1 MMLYVKR
8 CFFGTSLK
16 SSTLNPIEW
25 DAALLLGHETES
37 HETVPCVQAIS
48 EFALK
53 KKQAFAAMNV
63 SDLVAWMITHERVW
77 KNLPEEFKNQTEAC
91 QCLWKNLISV
101 IPYLEVECQAPSD

>member
-1 MMLYVKR
+1 MA
-8 CFFGTSLK
+8 SL
-16 SSTLNPIEW
+16 SS
-25 DAALLLGHETES
+25 
-37 HETVPCVQAIS
+37 VQAIS

-91 QCLWKNLISV
+91 QCLWNWISF
-101 IPYLEVECQAPSD
+101 ISYPEVEC